1 MAATVSVRLPDLVSQ
16 QNEEVMNA
24 SKSFVVALVAG
35 LLAVGGLAACGSDD
49 ESSDDTATA
58 ATLDSDELVSQANA
72 ICKEHADAINSAVGD
87 LGNNPSAVDVRV
99 IVKETIWPQYSA
111 QIGQLDQLT
120 PPDDQAD
127 AWAQWLTDSTAVL
140 DAVKE
145 DPNNAFDPSLKEFAV
160 ANDGAT
166 SLGVDCQVGPTT

>member
-1 MAATVSVRLPDLVSQ
+1 
-16 QNEEVMNA
+16 MNA
-24 SKSFVVALVAG
+24 SKSIVIALVAG
-35 LLAVGGLAACGSDD
+35 LLAVGGLAACGDD

-72 ICKEHADAINSAVGD
+72 ICKEHADAINSAVQD
-87 LGNNPSAVDVRV
+87 LGNNPSAADIRV
-99 IVKETIWPQYSA
+99 IVKETIWPQYAA

-127 AWAQWLTDSTAVL
+127 AWTQWVTDSTAVL

-145 DPNNAFDPSLKEFAV
+145 DPNNAFDPSLKEFAT
-160 ANDGAT
+160 ANDEA
-166 SLGVDCQVGPTT
+166 SALGLGPECQVGPTS

>member
-1 MAATVSVRLPDLVSQ
+1 MASSGGFMAATVSVRLPDLVSQ

-49 ESSDDTATA
+49 ESSDDPATA

-87 LGNNPSAVDVRV
+87 LGNNAS
-99 IVKETIWPQYSA
+99 
-111 QIGQLDQLT
+111 
-120 PPDDQAD
+120 
-127 AWAQWLTDSTAVL
+127 
-140 DAVKE
+140 
-145 DPNNAFDPSLKEFAV
+145 
-160 ANDGAT
+160 
-166 SLGVDCQVGPTT
+166 